1 MWLREEYDLDLED
14 DSLRAMKEGAGRLP
28 MLVMLRSAGTL
39 DNFRAS

>member
-1 MWLREEYDLDLED
+1 MVKKEDDLDVG
-14 DSLRAMKEGAGRLP
+14 EGPGRLP